1 MRADSFNGN
10 DRGKNH
16 HHLGSLEERY
26 DLIARILNAKIENE
40 GLIQYQSILDNEFL
54 KFANGVD
61 SLKEEAKA
69 LLALQEI
76 QKELQL
82 VASYPSLFQKTM
94 VAVGGGFSAGKSTFL
109 NNLLNLKLKL
119 PEDMIPTTAIP
130 TYCLKGKREVLMGRS
145 QSGGMVE
152 LPHLAFDRAFLD
164 SLGFNLKEIMP
175 FMLLSAP
182 SMPFE
187 FLCFIDTPGHNP
199 GNQGYTSEDK
209 EASKEYLR
217 HAKHILWLVSCESG
231 GIGSDD
237 LEFLQ
242 ELYEEEGKQVFIVLS
257 RADRRAKSQLEEV
270 AKQIRET
277 LKDNGIEFK
286 GICAYSATRYQEI
299 KEFSEKSPVF
309 NSLEEFL
316 MKLNQRSEKQNEIL
330 GYLYEVHRMYERAIK
345 QDSSKFE
352 RYQKALHSV
361 KLDFMQKG
369 FDDFSDK
376 IFRRIEILEKEFSQQ
391 EQSKK
396 DNLAPL
402 NEVINLFKESI
413 DTVFDSVSAFTWE
426 KYKEQNGNEEDEE
439 ENYREFEEIQ
449 KMVLF
454 FRDRSLFYLDC
465 YELSEEEIQEQ
476 EEATDYFNELLQLH
490 YSLENL
496 QTLREF
502 KEAFEESYQESLND
516 EEFQKDFQEW
526 RDLRNTPT
534 EENYREFEEIQKMV
548 LYFRD
553 RSLYYLDWYKLNEEK
568 IQKERDSM
576 DYDNELLQL
585 DYSLGNLLRLKRYKE
600 RNNGVYQDCLNDER
614 LQNDLREW
622 RKWRKREFEEIR
634 EMILFFRDFQEFS
647 MSCNYNLS
655 RKEIQDYPEAIA
667 RHDVMLQLDYSP
679 ENFYEFKRFKEVNEK
694 DYQNL
699 LNDEK
704 LQNKL
709 REWRRS
715 NKSTNSNKA
724 SNMTLFEEIRKVI
737 TEQLNVDAAQV
748 TPEAEF
754 VKDLGAD
761 SLDVVELIMASEE
774 KFGIEIPDE

>member
-1 MRADSFNGN
+1 MRADFFNGN

-54 KFANGVD
+54 EFANEVD
-61 SLKEEAKA
+61 SLKGEALA

-82 VASYPSLFQKTM
+82 VASFPSLFQKTM
-94 VAVGGGFSAGKSTFL
+94 VAVGGGFSTGKSTFL

-119 PEDMIPTTAIP
+119 PEDISPTTAIP

-187 FLCFIDTPGHNP
+187 FLCFIDTPGFNP

-217 HAKHILWLVSCESG
+217 HAQHILWLINCECG
-231 GIGSDD
+231 EIQRDD
-237 LEFLQ
+237 LDYLQ
-242 ELYEEEGKQVFIVLS
+242 DLYREGKKVFIVLS
-257 RADRRAKSQLEEV
+257 RADRRTKSQLEEI
-270 AKQIRET
+270 ANKIKET
-277 LKDNGIEFK
+277 LEDHDIEFL
-286 GICAYSATRYQEI
+286 GICAHSSTRYQEY

-309 NSLEEFL
+309 NSLEKFL
-316 MKLNQRSEKQNEIL
+316 KKLNKRSEKQKEIL
-330 GYLYEVHRMYERAIK
+330 GVLYNVHSMYERAIK
-345 QDSSKFE
+345 QDASQFK
-352 RYQKALHSV
+352 RYQKTLHSI
-361 KLDFMQKG
+361 KLDLIQKG
-369 FDDFSDK
+369 FDDFNNDA
-376 IFRRIEILEKEFSQQ
+376 FNRIKSLNEEFSQQ
-391 EQSKK
+391 EQSKRE
-396 DNLAPL
+396 NLAQL

-413 DTVFDSVSAFTWE
+413 DAVFDSVSAFTWE
-426 KYKEQNGNEEDEE
+426 KYKEQNGDEEDEE

-454 FRDRSLFYLDC
+454 FRDWCMFNLDW
-465 YELSEEEIQEQ
+465 YELSEEEIQEYRDWMD
-476 EEATDYFNELLQLH
+476 EDNELLQLH

-502 KEAFEESYQESLND
+502 KEAFEENYQESLND

-548 LYFRD
+548 LFFRD
-553 RSLYYLDWYKLNEEK
+553 RSLFYLDWYKLNEEE

-667 RHDVMLQLDYSP
+667 RHNNMLQLDYSP

-704 LQNKL
+704 LQNNLQK
-709 REWRRS
+709 WRISKR
-715 NKSTNSNKA
+715 
-724 SNMTLFEEIRKVI
+724 R
-737 TEQLNVDAAQV
+737 
-748 TPEAEF
+748 
-754 VKDLGAD
+754 
-761 SLDVVELIMASEE
+761 
-774 KFGIEIPDE
+774 